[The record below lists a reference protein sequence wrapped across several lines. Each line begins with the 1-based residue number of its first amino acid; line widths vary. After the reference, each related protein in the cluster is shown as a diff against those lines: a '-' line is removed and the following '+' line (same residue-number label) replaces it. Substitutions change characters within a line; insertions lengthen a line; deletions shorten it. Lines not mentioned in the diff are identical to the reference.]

1 VPIEDLHEAHEIRQR
16 PDVERGSVDVIVTYK
31 LDRLSRSARS
41 PTTDRLDGIAATACG
56 LLLDAWKGFAF
67 VVNCTQAKEFT
78 LAHCW

>member
-1 VPIEDLHEAHEIRQR
+1 LPNPVHVHRHPLRQRDLHPAPHA
-16 PDVERGSVDVIVTYK
+16 DVAPGPRAPRTWAG
-31 LDRLSRSARS
+31 LSY
-41 PTTDRLDGIAATACG
+41 DRLDGIAATACG